1 MVRYSVMRLFII
13 GILLLGAGC
22 AIQPSNSSMYPDQ
35 GPAAAGDVRAVVMK
49 LFDAMRNGDGPGV
62 QGVFLG
68 NARLQS
74 VVVEDGEPVLKT
86 AAVGD
91 FVAAVGQPHDQAWD
105 ERVSQIEVHIDGA
118 LATAWMDYRFYLG
131 DQFSHCGVDAFQLI
145 HTRDGWKVF
154 QLVDTHRKDCAAG
167 KNAGNGND

>member
-1 MVRYSVMRLFII
+1 MRRLWIVLIVFCS
-13 GILLLGAGC
+13 AC
-22 AIQPSNSSMYPDQ
+22 AMQ
-35 GPAAAGDVRAVVMK
+35 PAAGPRASAAAPGDADGVRATVQQ

-62 QGVFLG
+62 QDVFLG
-68 NARLQS
+68 DARLQS
-74 VVVEDGEPVLKT
+74 VVIEAGEPVLKT

-91 FVAAVGQPHDQAWD
+91 FIAAVGQPHKQAWD
-105 ERVSQIEVHIDGA
+105 ERVSNIEVRIDGA

-154 QLVDTHRKDCAAG
+154 QLVDTHRKECG
-167 KNAGNGND
+167 SGQP